1 MGSASSEPGRVTESG
16 SEAAECVQCGGRE
29 EVTGT
34 SGESAASYSRHS
46 WNCSGVELGNLLLF

>member
-1 MGSASSEPGRVTESG
+1 MGSAIAQPGGVTESG
-16 SEAAECVQCGGRE
+16 SEAADCVWCGGGE